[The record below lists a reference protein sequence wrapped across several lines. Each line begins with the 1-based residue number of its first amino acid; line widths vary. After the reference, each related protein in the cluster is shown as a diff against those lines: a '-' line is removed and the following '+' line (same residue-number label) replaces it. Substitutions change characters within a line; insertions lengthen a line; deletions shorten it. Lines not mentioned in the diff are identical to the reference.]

1 MKQIKNQIFSAQF
14 TVALILICTSLFAK
28 SDLKYEIEKQMSFS
42 EERET
47 TSLLSSSIKE
57 SMLTV
62 SSFNYQC
69 ESGEGT
75 L

>member
-1 MKQIKNQIFSAQF
+1 MKQIKNQILNLRF
-14 TVALILICTSLFAK
+14 TATLILVFTSLFAQG
-28 SDLKYEIEKQMSFS
+28 DLKNEIEKNLSFS
-42 EERET
+42 EEKK

-69 ESGEGT
+69 ESGEGA
-75 L
+75 LK